1 MVKEYQLPFKVGQ
14 SAEAQSYENGF
25 RGAWFRC
32 KIQKI
37 SCRRGHWNAL
47 LEYFD
52 YPDEKLTWTKL
63 YQYPPYNVG
72 KSKEKKQLM
81 LRPQY
86 PLVKL
91 KNEVSDVSSIS
102 EATVVADG
110 NWQAGDLVDWWAN
123 GCYWSGKLT
132 KLIGNSEAE
141 LALTPPPVGEGA
153 IYEVSF
159 KDLRPS
165 LDWSPNFGWTVPT
178 SQDGD
183 CVRRCAQ
190 LIQPVN
196 QAFGHFPALEIHS
209 MSEGRRDSPTRTGS
223 SSDLSFS
230 THSSANLSPASDE
243 KRDSKTTKLAARP
256 MIIDLPKKAAM
267 KTSKKVRWSDIS
279 SGSHTG
285 DESAKES
292 SLSDKGSSSCI
303 RVDPAKT
310 AGPTENLNYSSCPF
324 KKFRTNDGIQLHS
337 MGSDSTEAAILDLE
351 ELVNKIKWLKG
362 LLEFRGTVSNAPRPS
377 WKFVEH
383 HTSSGNK

>member
-1 MVKEYQLPFKVGQ
+1 MRRYHGEGESITFQGW
-14 SAEAQSYENGF
+14 AIREAQSFENGF

-37 SCRRGHWNAL
+37 SCRRGHWTAL
-47 LEYFD
+47 LEFFD

-63 YQYPPYNVG
+63 YQYPPYIVG

-86 PLVKL
+86 PLVKR

-132 KLIGNSEAE
+132 KLLGSSEAE
-141 LALTPPPVGEGA
+141 LALIPPPVGEGA

-165 LDWSPNFGWTVPT
+165 LDWSPNFGWIVPT
-178 SQDGD
+178 YQDGD
-183 CVRRCAQ
+183 SVRRCAQ

-196 QAFGHFPALEIHS
+196 QVFGHFPALEIHS
-209 MSEGRRDSPTRTGS
+209 VSDERRDSPARTGS

-230 THSSANLSPASDE
+230 THSSANLSPASDK
-243 KRDSKTTKLAARP
+243 KRDSKTTELAERP
-256 MIIDLPKKAAM
+256 LIVDLPEEAVS
-267 KTSKKVRWSDIS
+267 TSKKVKWSDIS
-279 SGSHTG
+279 SGSHAG
-285 DESAKES
+285 DES
-292 SLSDKGSSSCI
+292 SLSDKDSTSCI
-303 RVDPAKT
+303 GVDPAKN
-310 AGPTENLNYSSCPF
+310 AGPTENFNYSSCPF
-324 KKFRTNDGIQLHS
+324 KKFRTSDGIRLHS

-351 ELVNKIKWLKG
+351 ELVNKIKWLRG
-362 LLEFRGTVSNAPRPS
+362 LLEFGKPVSNDVTPS

-383 HTSSGNK
+383 HISFGNK

>member
-1 MVKEYQLPFKVGQ
+1 MAKEYQLPFKVGQ
-14 SAEAQSYENGF
+14 CAEARSFENGF

-63 YQYPPYNVG
+63 YQYPPYNIG
-72 KSKEKKQLM
+72 KSKEKMQLM

-86 PLVKL
+86 PVVKL

-123 GCYWSGKLT
+123 GCYWSGRLT
-132 KLIGNSEAE
+132 KLLGNSEAE

-159 KDLRPS
+159 KDVRPS

-183 CVRRCAQ
+183 SVRRCAQ

-196 QAFGHFPALEIHS
+196 QALGCSPVLEIHT
-209 MSEGRRDSPTRTGS
+209 MSEGRRDSQATVGS

-243 KRDSKTTKLAARP
+243 KRDFETAELTERP
-256 MIIDLPKKAAM
+256 PIFDLPKEAAVN
-267 KTSKKVRWSDIS
+267 TSKKVIL

-285 DESAKES
+285 DESAKET

-303 RVDPAKT
+303 GVDSAKT
-310 AGPTENLNYSSCPF
+310 AGPTENLNYSSCPL
-324 KKFRTNDGIQLHS
+324 KKFKTSDGIQLHS
-337 MGSDSTEAAILDLE
+337 MGSDSAEAAILDLE

-362 LLEFRGTVSNAPRPS
+362 LLEFGSPMSQAARLPS

-383 HTSSGNK
+383 HTSS

>member
-1 MVKEYQLPFKVGQ
+1 MDIMLKEDQLPFKVGQ
-14 SAEAQSYENGF
+14 SAEAQSFENGF

-32 KIQKI
+32 KIKKI
-37 SCRRGHWNAL
+37 NGRRGHWNAL

-91 KNEVSDVSSIS
+91 KNEISDVSSIS
-102 EATVVADG
+102 EATVVVDG
-110 NWQAGDLVDWWAN
+110 NWQAGDSVDWWAN
-123 GCYWSGKLT
+123 GCYWSGQLT
-132 KLIGNSEAE
+132 KLLGNSEAE

-153 IYEVSF
+153 LYEVSF

-165 LDWSPNFGWTVPT
+165 LEWSPDFGWTVPT

-183 CVRRCAQ
+183 NVRQCAQ

-196 QAFGHFPALEIHS
+196 QAFGRFPALEIHS
-209 MSEGRRDSPTRTGS
+209 MSEGRTGS

-230 THSSANLSPASDE
+230 TPSINLSTASGE
-243 KRDSKTTKLAARP
+243 KRDLNTTESAERP
-256 MIIDLPKKAAM
+256 PLFDLPKEATVN
-267 KTSKKVRWSDIS
+267 TSKKVRRPDICS
-279 SGSHTG
+279 SSHTG
-285 DESAKES
+285 EILAKES
-292 SLSDKGSSSCI
+292 ILSDKASSSCVG
-303 RVDPAKT
+303 VDLAKAD
-310 AGPTENLNYSSCPF
+310 AGPTSYSSCPL

-337 MGSDSTEAAILDLE
+337 MNSDLMEAGILDLE

-362 LLEFRGTVSNAPRPS
+362 LLESRTPMSGDARPS

-383 HTSSGNK
+383 HFPSGNK